1 MFKQMMAV
9 TRFRK
14 CGFLRWFYIFLFG
27 LFLIGSGIM
36 FMQSV
41 FPNQDASDPTPYSYA
56 ITVIRKVQKGREQV
70 HKSEHVDKEVETDV
84 SSATVFGH
92 PSKQPKTISIPVSE
106 GEEANRL
113 DLTQKP
119 RAVPIEPD
127 KYKKQLENV
136 DKKKQRLSR
145 YQRRK
150 EELEK
155 QRRIR
160 RESGDV
166 EPINEVT
173 YEPIA
178 FNQPPISSVK
188 RTKTGTVDTMYN
200 RIDFSRADW
209 FEQFQYFRELLSSTP
224 SLDEKELQKWRER

>member
-1 MFKQMMAV
+1 MF
-9 TRFRK
+9 T
-14 CGFLRWFYIFLFG
+14 
-27 LFLIGSGIM
+27 
-36 FMQSV
+36 QSI
-41 FPNQDASDPTPYSYA
+41 FPNQDASEPTPYSYA
-56 ITVIRKVQKGREQV
+56 VTVLQTVQERGEQV
-70 HKSEHVDKEVETDV
+70 RKSEHVDKGVEADV
-84 SSATVFGH
+84 SSTFVLDH
-92 PSKQPKTISIPVSE
+92 PSEKPKTMSIPVSE
-106 GEEANRL
+106 GEEANHPNP
-113 DLTQKP
+113 TQKP
-119 RAVPIEPD
+119 QAVPIKLD
-127 KYKKQLENV
+127 RYKKQVENV

-188 RTKTGTVDTMYN
+188 RTKTGAVDTMHN
-200 RIDFSRADW
+200 RIDFSRVDW
-209 FEQFQYFRELLSSTP
+209 FEQFQYFRELFSSTP